1 MSPLMYAAREGR
13 SQVIERLVSAGAN
26 VDKQDTRGWTV
37 YIILFDTFVL
47 FITFNQ

>member
-37 YIILFDTFVL
+37 YHFIQYFCTFYN
-47 FITFNQ
+47 F